1 MQSSEVY
8 MIILLAA
15 LAVIATLFLLSRQFQ
30 SSGKPTPLVGSAF
43 ALVIAGIFLGEQ
55 RWIGYSLIGLGV
67 VLSIMDRIINK
78 IHSNN

>member
-8 MIILLAA
+8 IVIALAA
-15 LAVIATLFLLSRQFQ
+15 LVLIVALFILSKSFQ
-30 SSGKPTPLVGSAF
+30 KPGKPSSLVGSAF

-55 RWIGYSLIGLGV
+55 RWIGYSLIGIGV
-67 VLSIMDRIINK
+67 VLSIMDRIRNK